1 MKIKL
6 LPILLVFSLSIFLSA
21 TCRKIEDVE
30 LLKSHLNAAINES
43 NRVEIARLLDKL
55 VKLGVDPKT
64 LPTEESANLIMGRIG
79 RAYNWETIT
88 GEEIVQLSRPLE
100 GIMNGTW
107 REHMIRGVYFW
118 GLMETGQR
126 EKALGLWEKSEK
138 QVLSL
143 LDSPSSLSN
152 HLNLPNEERAF
163 RSATSQAV
171 IYFAIGFVSSKNS
184 DDKRQG
190 VELAK
195 KHYRYLVESFKDVVK
210 SSQLAN
216 PIAQAKITQ
225 LLPHGS
231 LSAYCLVESG
241 LAMDKSANPY
251 LEDQPETTIR
261 FDLIRNTGLEE
272 CGLRI
277 ADDAYNRIALGDYD
291 NDGYAD
297 VLVPGHG
304 MWRNLEGSGRF
315 TRVDDKLGLDIK
327 GICGAFADVDNDG
340 LVDVIVA
347 GPDKVGVS
355 LQTKGR
361 IFRPVISP
369 SNRTV
374 KNPGGIGLFDG
385 DGDGLIDVYV
395 SGYESP
401 DGTGGLPDVVL
412 RNKGDG
418 TFENVTEMWGFTGD
432 DIEQCGKGVSPGDYD
447 NDGRTD
453 IYVSNYRLD
462 RNTLWRNVSEEDR
475 TAFVQC
481 ADAPCFGDD
490 RQPEVQAGLDRGLE
504 GLQTVL
510 KVTTYW
516 GHTSG
521 SVWGDLNGDGTLD
534 LVCANLSHP
543 RFLAMN
549 PPFIMDLSRVYLNT
563 GHDFQDHTVH
573 AGLKFRETT
582 TDPLLADFNN
592 DGHLDLSMTNCYRV
606 WVNQLYEGVG
616 DGSFREVTFRTG
628 AFASD
633 ACGQAAADFDNDGDL
648 DWFVIDGNKGLLLY
662 ENKLIDGGR
671 IPDSANWI
679 ELKLHGGNHVN
690 SMAYGARVKVK
701 ANGRVYVREVAGMRG
716 YSSCDD
722 QVVHIGLGAY
732 AGKVSAEVRWIG
744 DKIQELSE
752 LDVNK
757 RHEISIKFD
766 TPSFP

>member
-6 LPILLVFSLSIFLSA
+6 MSSLLVFSLIIFFS
-21 TCRKIEDVE
+21 TICRNVEDAE

-43 NRVEIARLLDKL
+43 NLLEIARIMDKL
-55 VKLGVDPKT
+55 VKLDVDPKT
-64 LPTEESANLIMGRIG
+64 LPIEESINLIMGRIG

-88 GEEIVQLSRPLE
+88 GEEIVRLCGPLE
-100 GIMNGTW
+100 GILNGTW
-107 REHMIRGVYFW
+107 REHMIRGAYFW

-126 EKALGLWEKSEK
+126 EKAISLWEKSEK
-138 QVLSL
+138 QVHSL
-143 LDSPSSLSN
+143 LDSPSSLSS
-152 HLNLPNEERAF
+152 HLDLPNEERAF
-163 RSATSQAV
+163 RSATSQGV

-184 DDKRQG
+184 HDRRQG

-195 KHYRYLVESFKDVVK
+195 KHYRYLVETFKEVVK

-225 LLPHGS
+225 LLPHES
-231 LSAYCLVESG
+231 LFAYCLVESG

-261 FDLIRNTGLEE
+261 FELVRNTGLEE
-272 CGLRI
+272 CGVRI
-277 ADDAYNRIALGDYD
+277 ADEEYNRIALGDYD

-304 MWRNLEGSGRF
+304 MWRNLEGRGKF
-315 TRVDDKLGLDIK
+315 TRVDDELGLDIK

-347 GPDKVGVS
+347 GPEKVGVS
-355 LQTKGR
+355 LQTEGR
-361 IFRPVISP
+361 IFRPVINP
-369 SNRTV
+369 ANRTV
-374 KNPGGIGLFDG
+374 ENPGGIGLFDG

-395 SGYESP
+395 SGYESQF
-401 DGTGGLPDVVL
+401 GTGGLPDVAL
-412 RNKGDG
+412 RNQGDG
-418 TFENVTEMWGFTGD
+418 TFENVTEAWGFTGD
-432 DIEQCGKGVSPGDYD
+432 DIEQCGQGVSPGDYD
-447 NDGRTD
+447 DDGRTD
-453 IYVSNYRLD
+453 IYISNYRLD

-475 TAFVQC
+475 PAFVQC
-481 ADAPCFGDD
+481 ADAPWFGDD
-490 RQPEVQAGLDRGLE
+490 QRPEAQVGVDRGVE

-510 KVTTYW
+510 KGTTYW

-521 SVWGDLNGDGTLD
+521 AAWGDLNGDGTLD
-534 LVCANLSHP
+534 IVCANLSHP

-549 PPFIMDLSRVYLNT
+549 PPFIMDLSRVYLNI

-573 AGLKFRETT
+573 AGLMFRETT

-628 AFASD
+628 AFACD

-648 DWFVIDGNKGLLLY
+648 DWFVIDGKKGLLLY

-690 SMAYGARVKVK
+690 SMAYGARVTVK
-701 ANGRVYVREVAGMRG
+701 ANGKVYVREVAGMRG

-722 QVVHIGLGAY
+722 QVVHIGLGAHT
-732 AGKVSAEVRWIG
+732 GKVNVEVRWMG
-744 DKIQELSE
+744 DKIQEFSE

-757 RHEISIKFD
+757 RHEISVKFD
-766 TPSFP
+766 TLSFP